1 MPTGGG
7 FQPSPVTGGGFGG
20 DMGGGPSS
28 PVTPNINDQFRP
40 NDNFTGGFGTGG
52 GGGYRPPSR
61 GTGPITNKNTN
72 TWNIGGDTSVTKGDV
87 NAQKTPK
94 KTFKQP
100 KVAMGQKMIGDPKM
114 AMQQLSAMNQTPFMR
129 RA

>member
-1 MPTGGG
+1 MT
-7 FQPSPVTGGGFGG
+7 SGGGFGG
-20 DMGGGPSS
+20 GYGGGPSS
-28 PVTPNINDQFRP
+28 PVTPNISDQSRP
-40 NDNFTGGFGTGG
+40 NNNFTGGYGTSGGFGG
-52 GGGYRPPSR
+52 GGGQRTFGS
-61 GTGPITNKNTN
+61 GPTNFFGGNTTTTN
-72 TWNIGGDTSVTKGDV
+72 TSTSVTKGDEL
-87 NAQKTPK
+87 AQQMPK